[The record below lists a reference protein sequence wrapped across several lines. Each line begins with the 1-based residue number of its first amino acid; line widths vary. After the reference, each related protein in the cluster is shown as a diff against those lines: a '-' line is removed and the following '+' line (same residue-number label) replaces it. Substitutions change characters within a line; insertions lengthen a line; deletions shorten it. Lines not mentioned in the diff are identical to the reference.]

1 MWRKYNV
8 LIILFVLVGW
18 MIPTAHAA
26 EDDEQILFVYTS
38 LSSNKNVKKLDLL
51 LHHFSTETMVVE
63 AEALTEEMIGT
74 ADYVVVYQEKEEKL
88 PQDLVEILQEMEKPF
103 IFIGENVAQV
113 WPDMVTKK
121 QVINSIGFTKQSK
134 RFPTQEK
141 VSAHIA
147 SEDDM
152 EEVLLYGFYGER
164 ILPLM
169 MRNKAQYYLGVTELN
184 ELILQHLAELLHD
197 IIDNNH
203 IARHEAYI
211 RLENIHPLT
220 NAKKVQEVVELLET
234 RQIPYVLAVQ
244 LVYTNPETGDVTTF
258 KDADDLLK
266 VIHEAQKANGTV
278 VVHGYTNDQEL
289 GYEFWDTTFDQP
301 MISETDKEA
310 IVKRKP
316 QTDFQTV
323 KQYEEYQATMHDKE
337 REYVNDRLERAIKG
351 LVKKDI
357 YPIAF
362 APPYHLMSE
371 AGYQTAA
378 TYFTALFGQV
388 QLSDDTAK
396 SLYAPPFV
404 TTASFLQGM
413 MVYPETIGDI
423 SQLTTA
429 SLERATKNIEKTQIV
444 RDGMIGLSYQTYLG
458 ASQLSRQ
465 LDGIEQISGLQWLAL
480 NQTEQEVTTGNIS
493 IQASTDKPI
502 QVMSHLT
509 WKEGFNDWLEQFTVL
524 EKVLWVVTLFVFIFV
539 VLFLSFALHLRL
551 QLKKR
556 LFEERK

>member
-1 MWRKYNV
+1 
-8 LIILFVLVGW
+8 
-18 MIPTAHAA
+18 
-26 EDDEQILFVYTS
+26 
-38 LSSNKNVKKLDLL
+38 NKNVKKLDLL

-289 GYEFWDTTFDQP
+289 GYEF
-301 MISETDKEA
+301 
-310 IVKRKP
+310 
-316 QTDFQTV
+316 
-323 KQYEEYQATMHDKE
+323 
-337 REYVNDRLERAIKG
+337 
-351 LVKKDI
+351 
-357 YPIAF
+357 
-362 APPYHLMSE
+362 
-371 AGYQTAA
+371 
-378 TYFTALFGQV
+378 
-388 QLSDDTAK
+388 
-396 SLYAPPFV
+396 
-404 TTASFLQGM
+404 
-413 MVYPETIGDI
+413 
-423 SQLTTA
+423 
-429 SLERATKNIEKTQIV
+429 
-444 RDGMIGLSYQTYLG
+444 
-458 ASQLSRQ
+458 
-465 LDGIEQISGLQWLAL
+465 
-480 NQTEQEVTTGNIS
+480 
-493 IQASTDKPI
+493 
-502 QVMSHLT
+502 
-509 WKEGFNDWLEQFTVL
+509 
-524 EKVLWVVTLFVFIFV
+524 
-539 VLFLSFALHLRL
+539 
-551 QLKKR
+551 
-556 LFEERK
+556 